1 MKVNRNAPCPC
12 GSGKKSKHCC
22 GGAREEAAQGRWS
35 KVALYAIAAAMVAG
49 LVLFIVDLTQE
60 REGTAGRV
68 WSAEHGHWHGPDGT
82 HEGAPLT
89 APSSVPSGAAP
100 AGKVWSPEHGHYH

>member
-22 GGAREEAAQGRWS
+22 GSAREATSQSKWS
-35 KVALYAIAAAMVAG
+35 TLGLYAVAAMAAAG
-49 LVLFIVDLTQE
+49 LVLSIINLSQE
-60 REGTAGRV
+60 RTENAGRV
-68 WSAEHGHWHGPDGT
+68 WSAEHGHWHGPDGS
-82 HEGAPLT
+82 HLGAPPPM
-89 APSSVPSGAAP
+89 PSAVPSGPAP